1 MFHTYSIPLVTAL
14 AFVVFFFYRRLRS
27 SFGPGL
33 LPFPPGPKGLPLIGN
48 LLDIPT
54 TYHWLTY
61 SRWAATYGDVLFL
74 SSPGNKTIILN
85 SLEAA
90 TELLEKRSANYSDRP
105 GFNMMNM
112 TGWSFNFGF
121 MRYSDRWRAHRRMFH
136 QYFQPR
142 ALPAYY
148 TVQTKAASIL
158 LQQLLKSPEECFHHV
173 RHYSGSVI
181 MKTVYDYNVEPNGDR
196 FVHLADQAAESLRVG
211 GNEGTFLVDYLPF
224 LKYVPDWLPGAK
236 FKRLAQMWRKD
247 VEAMKEE
254 PFKYA
259 SESLVSIVWCGF
271 ELGFGS
277 HVFKANGTASPSFV
291 SENLK
296 RLEGTR
302 DSDSLT
308 EMEMIKDA
316 AGVAFGAGADTTVST
331 VLSAILAFVIYP
343 EVLAKAQAELD
354 AVVGESR
361 FPNLDDRPQLPYIEA
376 VLYEALRWNPVVPI
390 NLPHRSIKDDVYK
403 GYCIPAGATVIAN
416 NWGILHNEKD
426 YPDALKFIPERFIK
440 QEGKELPPDP
450 MAAFGF
456 GRRICPGRYLA
467 LNTAWIAIA
476 YMASTLSI
484 GKAVGSDGRILEPS
498 DTYSGGLVS
507 FPLSFKCSFKARS
520 MQAQELID
528 AQSGI
533 AMGGN

>member
-1 MFHTYSIPLVTAL
+1 MFHVHSIPLVTAL
-14 AFVVFFFYRRLRS
+14 AFVVFFFYRRLRR

-54 TYHWLTY
+54 KYQWLTY
-61 SRWAATYGDVLFL
+61 SRWAATYGDILFL

-105 GFNMMNM
+105 GFNMMNL
-112 TGWSFNFGF
+112 TGWSFNFAL

-142 ALPAYY
+142 AIPAYY
-148 TVQTKAASIL
+148 AVQTKATLIL
-158 LQQLLKSPEECFHHV
+158 LQQLLKSPDECFHHV
-173 RHYSGSVI
+173 RHHAGSVI
-181 MKTVYDYNVEPNGDR
+181 MKTVYGYDVEPNGDR
-196 FVHLADQAAESLRVG
+196 FVHLADQAVTSLRVG

-224 LKYVPDWLPGAK
+224 LKYYDFTDWIPGAK
-236 FKRLAQMWRKD
+236 FKRLAQMWSKD
-247 VEAMKEE
+247 VEDMKEE

-259 SESLVSIVWCGF
+259 SESL
-271 ELGFGS
+271 
-277 HVFKANGTASPSFV
+277 ANGTASPSFV

-302 DSDSLT
+302 ASDSLT
-308 EMEMIKDA
+308 EMEIIKGA

-331 VLSAILAFVIYP
+331 VLSAILAFLLYP

-376 VLYEALRWNPVVPI
+376 ILYEALRWNPVVPL

-403 GYCIPAGATVIAN
+403 GYSIPGGATVIAN
-416 NWGILHNEKD
+416 TWGILHNEKD

-476 YMASTLSI
+476 YIASTLSI
-484 GKAVGSDGRILEPS
+484 TKAVGSDGQFIEPS
-498 DTYSGGLVS
+498 NTYSDGLVS
-507 FPLSFKCSFKARS
+507 FPLSLKCSFKARS

-528 AQSGI
+528 SQLGI

>member
-121 MRYSDRWRAHRRMFH
+121 MRYSDRWRTHRRIFH

-142 ALPAYY
+142 AIPAYY

-158 LQQLLKSPEECFHHV
+158 LQQLLKSPDECFHHV
-173 RHYSGSVI
+173 RHYAGSAI
-181 MKTVYDYNVEPNGDR
+181 MKTVYGYDVEPNGDR
-196 FVHLADQAAESLRVG
+196 FVHLADQAVSSLRDG
-211 GNEGTFLVDYLPF
+211 GTEGTFLVDYLPF

-259 SESLVSIVWCGF
+259 SESL
-271 ELGFGS
+271 
-277 HVFKANGTASPSFV
+277 ANGTASPSFV

-302 DSDSLT
+302 DSDS
-308 EMEMIKDA
+308 EGQMEIIKDA

-331 VLSAILAFVIYP
+331 VLSAILAFVLYP

-376 VLYEALRWNPVVPI
+376 ILYEA
-390 NLPHRSIKDDVYK
+390 
-403 GYCIPAGATVIAN
+403 
-416 NWGILHNEKD
+416 GILHNEKD

-456 GRRICPGRYLA
+456 GRRICPGRHLA

-484 GKAVGSDGRILEPS
+484 GKAVGSDGQFIEPS

-507 FPLSFKCSFKARS
+507 FPLSLKCSFKARS

-528 AQSGI
+528 SQSRI
-533 AMGGN
+533 TMGGN